1 MSSLATVR
9 YDSICYISQ
18 RRKPEVT
25 GTFSVS
31 SEPVAIPCPEFAGYK
46 VRQRGKTPVYVIDRD
61 GYRRLVPFPS
71 TFINLFKDSAL
82 TKDLVVADMVEDI
95 AEGPAL
101 DDGALLIRGISSETI
116 YLLDHGMKRPIAS
129 SSVMEKYGF
138 NQHCVVVV
146 QQILINAIPTGDVWE

>member
-1 MSSLATVR
+1 MTFMTAGWCLFHRPSS
-9 YDSICYISQ
+9 
-18 RRKPEVT
+18 
-25 GTFSVS
+25 TFSK
-31 SEPVAIPCPEFAGYK
+31 ILRF
-46 VRQRGKTPVYVIDRD
+46 
-61 GYRRLVPFPS
+61 
-71 TFINLFKDSAL
+71 
-82 TKDLVVADMVEDI
+82 TKDLVIADMVEDI